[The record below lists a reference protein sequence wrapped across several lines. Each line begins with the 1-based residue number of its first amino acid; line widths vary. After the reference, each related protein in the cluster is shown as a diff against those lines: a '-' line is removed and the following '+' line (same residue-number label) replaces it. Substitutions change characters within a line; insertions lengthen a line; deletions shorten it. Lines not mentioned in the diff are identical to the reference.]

1 MTVKE
6 LIEFLLQCGPE
17 LEVVGKVSGGC
28 LGILWVTDEEEDE
41 DGEQVVMLGLDS

>member
-6 LIEFLLQCGPE
+6 LIEFLQRCDPE
-17 LEVVGKVSGGC
+17 LEVFGKVSGGC
-28 LGILWVTDEEEDE
+28 LPILWATDEEEDE